1 MKNIITYRSRRGAA
15 VPGLELRL
23 VAVGEQSCPLAVNQ
37 VEQVLTGA
45 GSHALGWRRTGGDGR
60 GDVGARVQVEVEE
73 IGRAVTAC
81 VALAVVR
88 KQDGHGVAAC

>member
-1 MKNIITYRSRRGAA
+1 LFIQITYRSRRGAA

-23 VAVGEQSCPLAVNQ
+23 VAVGEQSCPLAVYQ

-45 GSHALGWRRTGGDGR
+45 GGHALGGRRTGSDGR
-60 GDVGARVQVEVEE
+60 GDIGARVQVEVEE
-73 IGRAVTAC
+73 VGRAVTAC

-88 KQDGHGVAAC
+88 QQDGHGVASC